1 MTTQQQAYIEGFV
14 KRAAEYG
21 FNEDEAVNILKEAG
35 ALTTIAKME
44 ASGANPKVL
53 KRILSSRKQL
63 ADEIRH
69 SRNSAAQWNKSDKM
83 QEALRRPSKDFLQQE
98 GHSSLNELNEEVRSA
113 MDNIYHASP
122 KNVRGQHQ
130 NVLSP
135 DLIREAMARLR
146 PSRDLPERI
155 FNNIEGKLS

>member
-1 MTTQQQAYIEGFV
+1 MTTEQAYVEGFV
-14 KRAAEYG
+14 KRASEYS
-21 FNEDEAVNILKEAG
+21 FNENEAVNILKEAG
-35 ALTTIAKME
+35 ALTTLGKME

-53 KRILSSRKQL
+53 KRILDSRKQL

-69 SRNSAAQWNKSDKM
+69 SRNSAAKWNKSKEL
-83 QEALRRPSKDFLQQE
+83 QEEISRPSLDFLGQKE
-98 GHSSLNELNEEVRSA
+98 HGALHGLNEDLRAA
-113 MDNIYHASP
+113 MDNIYYSSP
-122 KNVRGQHQ
+122 KNLRGQHQ

-155 FNNIEGKLS
+155 FNLLSAK